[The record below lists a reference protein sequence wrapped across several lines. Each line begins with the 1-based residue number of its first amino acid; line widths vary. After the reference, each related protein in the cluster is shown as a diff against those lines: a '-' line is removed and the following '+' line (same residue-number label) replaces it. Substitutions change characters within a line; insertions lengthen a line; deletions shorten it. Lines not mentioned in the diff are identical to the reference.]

1 MPGWPRRRNKEGLS
15 VLAPPVLTLRNE
27 SAEAELAPS
36 VGARL
41 MRWSVR
47 GRPVLHWPESADWS
61 APTKIRGGN
70 PLLFPLIA
78 RTFLDG
84 KIGFWRDPAGK
95 VRPAPMHGLVRAAPF
110 DLVSQEADRITMRMA
125 WDESMA
131 EAWPFPFVLTVEYAL
146 EAEALM
152 VAFTVENTGA
162 ETMPYSLGNHF
173 YFEVPA
179 VDRGN
184 WFLDGSFQ
192 SFARQDAE
200 GRIIPVP
207 APEGGGGLANP
218 ELVDLFHIG
227 PRPEGITLVN
237 RTDGREVVFDGQPDA
252 AGRNP
257 WYAVTT
263 WTESRQS
270 DFYCVEPWT
279 ALPDAVHTGLGLREI
294 SPGARETLRLR
305 LTARGW

>member
-1 MPGWPRRRNKEGLS
+1 
-15 VLAPPVLTLRNE
+15 VAVPPVLTLRSD
-27 SAEAELAPS
+27 SAEVDLAPS

-41 MRWSVR
+41 MRWSVN
-47 GRPVLHWPESADWS
+47 GRSVLHWPENADWS

-110 DLVSQEADRITMRMA
+110 DTLSQDVDRITMRIA
-125 WDESMA
+125 WDRSMA

-146 EAEALM
+146 EAGALV
-152 VAFTVENTGA
+152 VAFTIENTGA

-179 VDRGN
+179 ADRAH
-184 WFLDGSFQ
+184 WFLEGSFK
-192 SFARQDAE
+192 SFARQNAT
-200 GRIIPVP
+200 GRIVSVP
-207 APEGGGGLANP
+207 AVEGDGVLSSP
-218 ELVDLFHIG
+218 DLVDLFHIG
-227 PRPEGITLVN
+227 SPPGGVTLRN
-237 RTDGREVVFDGQPDA
+237 RTDGRTVLFDWLTDA

-263 WTESRQS
+263 WTESLQS

-279 ALPDAVHTGLGLREI
+279 ALPDAIHHGRGLRKL
-294 SPGARETLRLR
+294 SSGARETLRLR
-305 LTARGW
+305 LTAKGW